1 MVFQFLYFT
10 LLGSRLLRATLLG
23 SQLLNAPWMESQVFY
38 VTDKE
43 SRLFHGSNH
52 SCYFSNIPFTN
63 LSHDCMKVQ
72 NRSCLVR
79 LRRSVDAHVYNLDIM
94 STQVLSLG
102 ETNQTRT
109 HASKEPKL
117 QQMGRNLGSSMY
129 CQVLIFKWPPFVFER
144 CRHFQPN

>member
-1 MVFQFLYFT
+1 M
-10 LLGSRLLRATLLG
+10 G
-23 SQLLNAPWMESQVFY
+23 SQLCHAAFMWTKCCMLPWYGPNCFLLPWWS
-38 VTDKE
+38 
-43 SRLFHGSNH
+43 SNFFILLYWGPDCFVLPYWGPNCWMLPEWSPKCFMLPTRSPDCFMVPIIH
-52 SCYFSNIPFTN
+52 VIFSNIPFAN

-117 QQMGRNLGSSMY
+117 Q
-129 CQVLIFKWPPFVFER
+129 
-144 CRHFQPN
+144 